1 MRARVQDSILFV
13 IDVQE
18 GRCPVV
24 DNPRKVIF
32 NCARL
37 LRGASMFGIPAVVTE
52 LCPDIFGPV
61 MPDLRNLLSG
71 HRSVVRRT
79 LSCMTDQD
87 EHSMATRLTGKAVRS
102 VIIGGVEAHVS
113 VLQTVLDL
121 VAADY
126 RVFVVSDACS
136 SRHADEEQVAMAR
149 MQALGCQIVTT
160 EMLLFEW
167 VGTADS
173 PVFRTL
179 VDSLIR

>member
-1 MRARVQDSILFV
+1 MRAQVQDSVLFI

-37 LRGASMFGIPAVVTE
+37 LRGASIFGIPAIVTE

-61 MPDLRNLLSG
+61 MPDLRDLLSDYLP
-71 HRSVVRRT
+71 VARRT
-79 LSCMTDQD
+79 LSCMADQD
-87 EHSMATRLTGKAVRS
+87 KHSVTTQLAGRNVRS
-102 VIIGGVEAHVS
+102 VIVGGVEAHVS

-121 VAADY
+121 MAADY
-126 RVFVVSDACS
+126 RVYVVSDACS
-136 SRHADEEQVAMAR
+136 SRHVDEEQAAMAR